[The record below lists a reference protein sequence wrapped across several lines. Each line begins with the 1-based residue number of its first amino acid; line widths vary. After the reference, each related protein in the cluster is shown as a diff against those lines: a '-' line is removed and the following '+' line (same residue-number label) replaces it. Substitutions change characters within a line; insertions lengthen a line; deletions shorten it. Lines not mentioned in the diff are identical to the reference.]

1 MIPQGGAPASGPPA
15 ETPPF
20 SKLAQPNQGCAQSVS
35 PRYDYDWVASLLDV
49 EARRGDTTPEEFLLA
64 AGVGPALHSA
74 VSLH

>member
-1 MIPQGGAPASGPPA
+1 
-15 ETPPF
+15 
-20 SKLAQPNQGCAQSVS
+20 VS